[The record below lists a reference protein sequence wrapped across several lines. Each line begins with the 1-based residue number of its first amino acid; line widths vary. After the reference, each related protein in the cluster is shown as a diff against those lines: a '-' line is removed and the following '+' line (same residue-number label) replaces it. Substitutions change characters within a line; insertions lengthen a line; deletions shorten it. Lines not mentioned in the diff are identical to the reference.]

1 MQIYKGYEIY
11 NKFIKNIY
19 IFANN
24 ITLPLHYITS
34 MFTWGSSDD
43 MKHEIY
49 FRNTTKAIAYFK
61 NSFIL
66 MTNLRF
72 KTKLM

>member
-34 MFTWGSSDD
+34 MFT
-43 MKHEIY
+43 
-49 FRNTTKAIAYFK
+49 
-61 NSFIL
+61 
-66 MTNLRF
+66 
-72 KTKLM
+72 